1 MVRAFDYANK
11 PEMRP
16 GLEPYD
22 RVVLG
27 KAPLK
32 RMHEKITAA

>member
-16 GLEPYD
+16 GHEPYD